1 MVEQN
6 QSQPATTMQ
15 VDPAALRSFA
25 QTLHTEATS
34 VAGLGGEGCGE
45 GFGAVA
51 GALPG
56 TDFGP
61 VAQRANDAAHRCLER
76 IGSRLTAIADN
87 LHNAA
92 GKYELAE
99 DDFAAKLRTIGLQVP

>member
-1 MVEQN
+1 MAEQN
-6 QSQPATTMQ
+6 QPQSATTMQ

-25 QTLHTEATS
+25 QTLRNEATA
-34 VAGLGGEGCGE
+34 VTDLGKGED
-45 GFGAVA
+45 FAAAV

-61 VAQRANDAAHRCLER
+61 AAQRASDATHRCLER
-76 IGSRLTAIADN
+76 IGARLNTIADN
-87 LHNAA
+87 LHTAA

-99 DDFAAKLRTIGLQVP
+99 ADFAAKLRAIGLQLP

>member
-6 QSQPATTMQ
+6 QPRPASMQ
-15 VDPAALRSFA
+15 VDPTALRSFA
-25 QTLHTEATS
+25 QTLRTEATA
-34 VAGLGGEGCGE
+34 VTELGAGESLAA
-45 GFGAVA
+45 AV

-76 IGSRLTAIADN
+76 IGSRLTTIADN

-92 GKYELAE
+92 GEYELAE
-99 DDFAAKLRTIGLQVP
+99 DDFAAKLRAIGLRLP

>member
-6 QSQPATTMQ
+6 QPQAATMQ
-15 VDPAALRSFA
+15 VDPTALRSFA
-25 QTLHTEATS
+25 QTLRTEATS
-34 VAGLGGEGCGE
+34 VVDLGDGEDLA
-45 GFGAVA
+45 AVV

-61 VAQRANDAAHRCLER
+61 VAQRANDAVHRCLER
-76 IGSRLTAIADN
+76 IGSRLTTIADN

-92 GKYELAE
+92 GNYELAE
-99 DDFAAKLRTIGLQVP
+99 DDFAAELRTIGLQLP

>member
-6 QSQPATTMQ
+6 QQQPATTMQ

-25 QTLHTEATS
+25 QTLRTEAAS
-34 VAGLGGEGCGE
+34 VTGLGGESL
-45 GFGAVA
+45 GAIA

-76 IGSRLTAIADN
+76 IGSRLTTIADN

-99 DDFAAKLRTIGLQVP
+99 DDFATKLRAVGLQLP

>member
-6 QSQPATTMQ
+6 QSGPATTMQ

-25 QTLHTEATS
+25 QTLRTEATS
-34 VAGLGGEGCGE
+34 VTDLGGD

-76 IGSRLTAIADN
+76 IGSRLTTIADN

-99 DDFAAKLRTIGLQVP
+99 DDFAAKLRAIGLPLP

>member
-34 VAGLGGEGCGE
+34 VAGLGGEG
-45 GFGAVA
+45 FAAAV

-56 TDFGP
+56 TDFGS
-61 VAQRANDAAHRCLER
+61 VAQRANDVAHRCLER
-76 IGSRLTAIADN
+76 IGSRLTTIADN

-99 DDFAAKLRTIGLQVP
+99 DDLAAKLRTIGLQVP

>member
-25 QTLHTEATS
+25 QTLRTEATS
-34 VAGLGGEGCGE
+34 VADLGGGE
-45 GFGAVA
+45 SLGAVV

-56 TDFGP
+56 TEFGP
-61 VAQRANDAAHRCLER
+61 AAQRANDAAHRCLER
-76 IGSRLTAIADN
+76 IGSRLSTIADN

-92 GKYELAE
+92 GKYELVE

>member
-25 QTLHTEATS
+25 QALRTEATS
-34 VAGLGGEGCGE
+34 VTDLGAGEGLGV
-45 GFGAVA
+45 AV

-76 IGSRLTAIADN
+76 IGSRLTTIADN

-99 DDFAAKLRTIGLQVP
+99 DDFAAKLRAIGLQLP

>member
-6 QSQPATTMQ
+6 QPLPATTMQ

-25 QTLHTEATS
+25 QTLRTEATS
-34 VAGLGGEGCGE
+34 VAELGGE
-45 GFGAVA
+45 GFGALA

-56 TDFGP
+56 TEFGP
-61 VAQRANDAAHRCLER
+61 VAERANDAVHRCLER
-76 IGSRLTAIADN
+76 VGSRLTTIADN

-99 DDFAAKLRTIGLQVP
+99 DDFAAKLRAIGLQLT

>member
-6 QSQPATTMQ
+6 QPGPATTMQ

-25 QTLHTEATS
+25 QTLRTEATS
-34 VAGLGGEGCGE
+34 VTDLGGAEA
-45 GFGAVA
+45 FGAVA

-61 VAQRANDAAHRCLER
+61 AAQRANDAAHRCLER
-76 IGSRLTAIADN
+76 IGSRLTTIADN
-87 LHNAA
+87 LHDAA

-99 DDFAAKLRTIGLQVP
+99 DDFAAKLRAIGLQLP